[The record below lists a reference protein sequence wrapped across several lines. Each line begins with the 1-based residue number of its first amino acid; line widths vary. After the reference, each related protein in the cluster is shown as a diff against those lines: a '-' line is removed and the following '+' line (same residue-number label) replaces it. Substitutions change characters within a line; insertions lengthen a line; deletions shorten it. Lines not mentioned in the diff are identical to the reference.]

1 MSERNATID
10 PETNEPETKD
20 AAEVQKGSSPV
31 EGAQSDFMRAAEAPR
46 QGVVGEFYDFLRH
59 NKKWWL
65 TPIIVILLLFGLL
78 IILAGTGAAPF
89 IYTLF

>member
-1 MSERNATID
+1 MSDSKNKFE
-10 PETNEPETKD
+10 K
-20 AAEVQKGSSPV
+20 AARDGAGDQGMVQ
-31 EGAQSDFMRAAEAPR
+31 
-46 QGVVGEFYDFLRH
+46 EFISFLKE

-65 TPIIVILLLFGLL
+65 APIIIVLLLFGLL